1 MPGELIGHPMF
12 ERATF
17 HAQAQD
23 VGDICVLAVHH
34 LGAHAQFRTTD
45 EPRCYYA
52 LQRT

>member
-17 HAQAQD
+17 LAQAQD